1 MEPDVAGGGGGDPG
15 HCGLGGRGREIEDWR
30 LASGPPGP
38 LRPPPCWS
46 GYDGMQPE
54 SQRRIVSHSV
64 REGSASWAAS
74 GRLFTFSF
82 LVFKD
87 GLWCKTPAPSGTVLC
102 PCAAVCARAC
112 VCVRALTWC
121 EQFWPNWHFSRAA
134 KEFLKMQNHNPQKP
148 ITQVP
153 HTIPFSFPRS
163 PSFLK
168 K

>member
-1 MEPDVAGGGGGDPG
+1 M
-15 HCGLGGRGREIEDWR
+15 EDWR

-38 LRPPPCWS
+38 LRPPPCWF

-74 GRLFTFSF
+74 GRVFTFSF

-102 PCAAVCARAC
+102 PCGWRVRAP
-112 VCVRALTWC
+112 VCVFGLSLGVSNSGQTGTS
-121 EQFWPNWHFSRAA
+121 PGAA

-148 ITQVP
+148 ITQAP
-153 HTIPFSFPRS
+153 HTIPFSFLRS
-163 PSFLK
+163 FFFSQEVTEK
-168 K
+168 